1 MAIRGLLWLAFLFA
15 AAVLIALLGSW
26 GTGQVLIIQAPYR
39 IDMSIHLFGVMLVAA
54 FIAFYLLLRLL
65 AHLLQM
71 PARLAAYR
79 MRLRAAKARDA
90 LSSAL
95 SYLFAGRFT
104 RAEKAARSAS
114 LSVENQDVAA
124 LIGARAA
131 HQLHEYARRDEWLAQ
146 ATASQWQEARLL
158 SSAKMRIDAHDAE
171 GALAVLSE
179 MPAQSARRFS
189 AQHIALRAH
198 QQLKHWPQVLQVIK
212 TLNAHEAS
220 HPLASS
226 WQRLQ
231 QVAAEHVLHEC
242 RYEAQALL
250 MGWHSL
256 PLSEQQRPRT
266 ADLAAQLLIALERHK
281 EARRIIEKVLAEHW
295 DACLLRRYIQCA
307 GQDPLPLI
315 QRAEAWQL
323 EHPDDPDLLFTL
335 GELCQ
340 QQKLWGKAQA
350 FLEAALRHAS
360 RSEDSVMLRAEAHRA
375 LARLHEELGQRDQ
388 TNEHYRA
395 SALAFEL
402 KMGGYRSNLP

>member
-15 AAVLIALLGSW
+15 AAVLIAVLGSL

-54 FIAFYLLLRLL
+54 FIAFYLLIRLL

-79 MRLRAAKARDA
+79 MHLRAAKARDA
-90 LSSAL
+90 LSSAV
-95 SYLFAGRFT
+95 SHLFAGRFT
-104 RAEKAARSAS
+104 RAEKAARTAS
-114 LSVENQDVAA
+114 LSVENKDAAA

-158 SSAKMRIDAHDAE
+158 SSAKMCIDAHDAE
-171 GALAVLSE
+171 GALAALSE

-198 QQLKHWPQVLQVIK
+198 QQLKHWPQLLQVIK
-212 TLNAHEAS
+212 ALNAHEAV
-220 HPLASS
+220 HPFASS

-250 MGWHSL
+250 MSWHSL

-281 EARRIIEKVLAEHW
+281 EARRIIEEVLAEHW

-335 GELCQ
+335 GGLCQ

-350 FLEAALRHAS
+350 FLETALRLAS

-388 TNEHYRA
+388 ASEHYRA

-402 KMGGYRSNLP
+402 KMGGYPNIP